1 MKSLKGHLLVATPE
15 LLDPNFHKTVVLMFE
30 HNEQGAA
37 GVVINR
43 PIEATVSDIA
53 EQVFQ
58 EHFEWEK
65 SLSLG
70 GPVSGPLMLLHS
82 EADLA
87 DQEILPGVF
96 STIEADKVREILRR
110 RADPCLIVANY
121 AGWGPG
127 QLESEIAQ
135 DSWITT
141 PASPDLVFQA
151 DVSELWETVFEG
163 KGAQPNILQMLRLKE
178 VPDDP
183 TLN

>member
-15 LLDPNFHKTVVLMFE
+15 LVDPNFHKTVVLMFE

-65 SLSLG
+65 ALSLG
-70 GPVSGPLMLLHS
+70 GPVSGPLMILHS

-110 RADPCLIVANY
+110 RADPSVIVANY

-127 QLESEIAQ
+127 QLEAEIAEE
-135 DSWITT
+135 SWITAPAT
-141 PASPDLVFQA
+141 PELVFQA
-151 DVSELWETVFEG
+151 DPSDLWDAVFEG
-163 KGAQPNILQMLRLKE
+163 TRSQPDLIQMLRLKE
-178 VPDDP
+178 VPEDP